1 MDKRT
6 KENIGSFVRMHAG
19 EDFDRLLSGR
29 GYEYYYHLCSLRHAL
44 LSWVPFHSD
53 WNALEVGAS
62 FGGMTGLYLKRFR
75 KLDVLESDPD
85 AAEALEQR
93 FPEIGGN
100 IFREGLLRYETEER
114 YDVILV
120 IDAEEFYLSDPEV
133 YLNKA
138 KTLLKKD
145 GILVLGFRNSRGIKY
160 ACGALDEY
168 VRMPFD
174 TASLPDRFRV
184 EQSAEGIFS
193 FKKIFYPLPDP
204 LYTQAVYSDSS
215 MPEESIRDRVI
226 PFDPF
231 YSPLIR
237 DERDEYDRLVQEG
250 TLGEYCNFYLM
261 FLTDRERLDLPIQ
274 AVLSNDRGERAYET
288 VFYADDTVCKRAVSE
303 EGRSYLERSFGYLE
317 DLRSRGLKTVD
328 QEYRDGAIRMPR
340 VRNASSLS
348 YLADRVRQNDRDAV
362 LKFFDELWEN
372 ILKSSESSSQGFDD
386 KEWGLLPDEAG
397 HILMK
402 GYIDLIPYNCFRS
415 DEGLIYYDQEFMVPD
430 CPAAYII
437 YRAIHYTYLH
447 LPKMQETVPQ
457 EEMMGRFGLTEKHCT
472 AFQEREDWFVGEN
485 RNMQQFAPLYGWSY
499 GITAERI
506 LSNRK
511 KLIDWERDQTASR
524 VHEIQL
530 NLLRKFDAFCRQ
542 HDLHY
547 FALHGTLLGAVRHK
561 GFIPWDDDMDLG
573 MKREDFDRLLQLY
586 KNEKGKPFLQTM
598 YNNGRIFFGGY
609 ARLRDRASA
618 AMELYNIGR
627 PGVKGVWIDIL
638 PLDYCEETRE
648 ERAAHQKRISRIQ
661 RLIYAKLYD
670 FRSGVIRDV
679 DDGAWMRYRRLAG
692 AVPFRLLYRALE
704 REWRKVRTSR
714 YRTIFA
720 CYYGD
725 MENRNLYLEEE
736 LDALTLLPFED
747 TMIPVSKSYD
757 SWLRSR
763 FGENYMDL
771 PPRRKRKHSNV
782 LLDTEHSFEEYDKG
796 EKHWD

>member
-100 IFREGLLRYETEER
+100 IFREGLLRYETEKR

-145 GILVLGFRNSRGIKY
+145 GILILGFRNSRGIKY

-174 TASLPDRFRV
+174 TSSLADRFTV
-184 EQSAEGIFS
+184 EKAAGGVFS
-193 FKKIFYPLPDP
+193 LRKTFYPLPDL

-215 MPEESIRDRVI
+215 MPTESIRDRVI

-231 YSPLIR
+231 FSPLIR
-237 DERDEYDRLVQEG
+237 DERTEYDRLIQEG
-250 TLGEYCNFYLM
+250 TLAEYCNFYLM
-261 FLTDRERLDLPIQ
+261 FLTDRESLDFPVQ
-274 AVLSNDRGERAYET
+274 AVLSYDRGERAYET
-288 VFYADDTVCKRAVSE
+288 IFYSDETVCKKAVLE
-303 EGRSYLERSFGYLE
+303 EGKTCLERSFRYLE
-317 DLRSRGLKTVD
+317 DLRTRGLRTVE
-328 QEYRDGAIRMPR
+328 QEYRDGAIYMKR
-340 VRNASSLS
+340 VREESSLS
-348 YLADRVRQNDRDAV
+348 FLADLIEKKDRAGV
-362 LKFFDELWEN
+362 LGFFDELWDN
-372 ILKSSESSSQGFDD
+372 ILKSSESGKQEYDEA
-386 KEWGLLPDEAG
+386 EWGLSPDEASP
-397 HILMK
+397 ILRR

-430 CPAAYII
+430 CPASYII

-447 LPKMQETVPQ
+447 LPKMQEIVPL
-457 EEMMGRFGLTEKHCT
+457 EEMLGHFGLAERYCV
-472 AFQEREDWFVGEN
+472 AYQNREDRFVGEN
-485 RNMQQFAPLYGWSY
+485 RNMERFAPLYGWSY

-506 LSNRK
+506 LANRR
-511 KLIDWERDQTASR
+511 KLIDWEQDRTAVR

-530 NLLRKFDAFCRQ
+530 GLLREFDTFCRQ
-542 HDLHY
+542 HGLHY
-547 FALHGTLLGAVRHK
+547 FALHGTLLGAVRHE

-573 MKREDFDRLLQLY
+573 MKREDYDRLLQLY
-586 KNEKGKPFLQTM
+586 KNEKEKPFLQTM
-598 YNNGRIFFGGY
+598 YNNGRIFMGGY
-609 ARLRDRASA
+609 SRFRDRNSA
-618 AMELYNIGR
+618 AVEPYNIGH
-627 PGVKGVWIDIL
+627 PGVKGVWIDIF
-638 PLDYCEETRE
+638 PLDYCEETAK
-648 ERAAHQKRISRIQ
+648 ERAIHQKRISEIQ
-661 RLIYAKLYD
+661 RMIYTKLYD
-670 FRSGVIRDV
+670 FKSGPIRDV
-679 DDGAWMRYRRLAG
+679 DDGKWIRLSSISR

-704 REWRKVRTSR
+704 TEWRKVRTSR

-771 PPRRKRKHSNV
+771 PPRRERKHSNV